1 MSGRSLAYAL
11 VGLGILLGLVAG
23 PLGRPP
29 AANAAAPRAP
39 VNLSPVDGA
48 TGISLTVTLRA
59 SEFRNGEG
67 DRHTASKWQIGSREI
82 TVSSGDLTAFQVPP
96 GLLDYSTSYAWRVS
110 YAGSNSEW
118 SAWSSA
124 WSFTTVGPPSQAPQ
138 VTTGQASAIGAST
151 ATLNGDLADT
161 GTAASVS
168 VSFQWGTSGD
178 YGETAPAGTMTAA
191 GGFSAGLTG
200 LSPGTAYRFRAVAA
214 GAETVYGAGVT
225 FATSPAPP
233 PPADAGTG
241 AAPYIS
247 SLMAY
252 GSPEGQ
258 AVTVK
263 ITGAHLGGAT
273 RVDFGEGIE
282 GGGLAVQNDREI
294 MGQIIVLSGAEVA
307 REVRVT
313 TPSGAAVYPLREGFL
328 AGLALDGPAG
338 EEGPGRRWWVFLA
351 VAGGLVGVG
360 LLAAL
365 EVGLWRHLS
374 GEGNG

>member
-39 VNLSPVDGA
+39 VNLSPEDGA

-138 VTTGQASAIGAST
+138 VTTGQASAIG
-151 ATLNGDLADT
+151 
-161 GTAASVS
+161 
-168 VSFQWGTSGD
+168 
-178 YGETAPAGTMTAA
+178 
-191 GGFSAGLTG
+191 
-200 LSPGTAYRFRAVAA
+200 
-214 GAETVYGAGVT
+214 
-225 FATSPAPP
+225 
-233 PPADAGTG
+233 AGTG